1 MANNKSYLTNDRA
14 SLDFDLTRYLMLFK
28 KRWLVVIAIMLG
40 TSSVSVLIA
49 ILTPATYQAN
59 AKLLIKVDRTSALT
73 GFGEGV
79 GELSPLVTAQNPLST
94 ELEVM
99 TSRPLLTKVVERLNL
114 KNAQGEPV
122 SAQQLQ
128 EKIKAEIVGGADV
141 IQISVEN
148 SNPQAAAEVV
158 NALAK
163 IYVDDNIAGNRSQ
176 STKALDLL
184 EQRLPEL
191 EAFVSQSEANLKNFK
206 ETNSIISLPEEA
218 KSTVEIL
225 EDTQSQAFTTAVELQ
240 EATVRTRQIQ
250 DNLGLTAQQ
259 AVVVSAIA
267 QDPAVQGVLEDIQEL
282 ERQKSIELGFYTQ
295 EGPVVQLYQAQI
307 NALQALL
314 QQRMAI
320 VLDGNQLVRRKFW
333 QVGDTQQAFL
343 TSLIE
348 AETVRLSLSQRLTAL
363 EGVLTTYQERGS
375 SIPQLEQ
382 REAELEREL
391 EVASASYQSS
401 LQKLQELQSAET
413 QVVGNARLIE
423 PAIVP
428 EDPISDKKS
437 IVVAG
442 IVVGAFLSTAAV
454 ALLEL
459 IGAQRQARSQAALA
473 ESDPGL
479 PAQDPS
485 AVPDPVTQ
493 SNQLSRKS

>member
-1 MANNKSYLTNDRA
+1 MANNKSYLANDRA
-14 SLDFDLTRYLMLFK
+14 SLDLDLTRYLMLFK
-28 KRWLVVIAIMLG
+28 KRWLVVVAIMLG
-40 TSSVSVLIA
+40 TSSVSVLVA
-49 ILTPATYQAN
+49 LLTPATYQAN
-59 AKLLIKVDRTSALT
+59 AKLLIKVDRTSTLT

-114 KNAQGEPV
+114 KNTQGEPV

-148 SNPQAAAEVV
+148 PNPQAAVEVV

-163 IYVDDNIAGNRSQ
+163 IYIEDNISGNRSQ

-191 EAFVSQSEANLKNFK
+191 EAFVSQSEAKLKNFK
-206 ETNSIISLPEEA
+206 EINSIISLPEEA

-250 DNLGLTAQQ
+250 GNLGLTAQQ
-259 AVVVSAIA
+259 AVLVSAIA

-282 ERQKSIELGFYTQ
+282 ERKKSIELGFYTQ
-295 EGPVVQLYQAQI
+295 EGPAIQLYQAQI
-307 NALQALL
+307 NSLQTLL

-320 VLDGNQLVRRKFW
+320 VLDGNRLVRRKFW
-333 QVGDTQQAFL
+333 QVGDAQQAFL
-343 TSLIE
+343 TGLIE
-348 AETVRLSLSQRLTAL
+348 AETVRLSLSQRLAAL
-363 EGVLTTYQERGS
+363 EGVLATYQARGS
-375 SIPQLEQ
+375 AIPQLEQ

-391 EVASASYQSS
+391 EVASTSYQSS

-423 PAIVP
+423 PAVVP

-459 IGAQRQARSQAALA
+459 IGAQRRARLQAASG

-479 PAQDPS
+479 HAQDPS
-485 AVPDPVTQ
+485 AAPEPVAQ
-493 SNQLSRKS
+493 SNRLSRK

>member
-1 MANNKSYLTNDRA
+1 MANNKSYLANDRA
-14 SLDFDLTRYLMLFK
+14 SLDIDLTRYLMLFK
-28 KRWLVVIAIMLG
+28 KRWLVVVAIMLS

-49 ILTPATYQAN
+49 LLTPATYQAN
-59 AKLLIKVDRTSALT
+59 AKLLIKVDSTSTLT

-79 GELSPLVTAQNPLST
+79 GELAPLVTAQNPLST
-94 ELEVM
+94 ELAVM

-128 EKIKAEIVGGADV
+128 EKIKAEILGGADV

-148 SNPQAAAEVV
+148 PNPQAAVEVV

-163 IYVDDNIAGNRSQ
+163 IYIEDNIASNRSQ

-184 EQRLPEL
+184 ERRLPEL
-191 EAFVSQSEANLKNFK
+191 EAFVSQSEAKLKNFK
-206 ETNSIISLPEEA
+206 EINSIISLPEEA

-250 DNLGLTAQQ
+250 DSLGLTAQQ
-259 AVVVSAIA
+259 AVIVSAIA
-267 QDPAVQGVLEDIQEL
+267 QDPAVQGVLEDIQAL
-282 ERQKSIELGFYTQ
+282 ERQRSIELGFYTQ
-295 EGPVVQLYQAQI
+295 EGPTVQLYQAQI
-307 NALQALL
+307 NSLQALL

-320 VLDGNQLVRRKFW
+320 VLDGNKLVRRKFW

-348 AETVRLSLSQRLTAL
+348 SETVRLSLSQRLVAL
-363 EGVLTTYQERGS
+363 EGVLATYQARGS
-375 SIPQLEQ
+375 AIPELEQ

-391 EVASASYQSS
+391 EVASTSYQSS

-428 EDPISDKKS
+428 EDPISNQKT

-442 IVVGAFLSTAAV
+442 IVAGAFLSTAAV

-459 IGAQRQARSQAALA
+459 IDAQRRARSRAASG
-473 ESDPGL
+473 ESGPGL
-479 PAQDPS
+479 QAQDPS
-485 AVPDPVTQ
+485 AAPEPVTQ
-493 SNQLSRKS
+493 SSQLSRK